1 MKKFDLFYETTGE
14 ALKGVKDMRYSEFI
28 RQNYD
33 ILQEMID
40 NMRTGIWITDGE
52 GKVLIV
58 NNESVKTGGL
68 TRSEV
73 IGRTMAELLEIGY
86 ITESATLR
94 VMSSRKEECIVE
106 ELGTGGHCMTTSIP
120 MFWQGEIDIIISVE
134 RNISEVE
141 KLKSLL
147 SEQVE
152 MKKELQKELLKF
164 QSRKD
169 ELHGEM
175 VTRNINMLHIR
186 EMAEDIGKIDA
197 AVMITGE
204 SGTGKEVIADIIHKS
219 SSRREGPFVKV
230 NCAAI
235 PETLMESEFF
245 GYEQGAFT
253 GASGNGKIGLF
264 ELADRGTLF
273 LDEVGELSV
282 QMQSKLL
289 RVLQDKE
296 VRRVGGERSIHIDI
310 RIIAATNRD
319 LEEEVEKGTFRKDLY
334 YRLFVV
340 PIALPPLRER
350 KEDIELLTKYFLD
363 IFNRQY
369 NLRKTMSSEAMEIL
383 ERYRWPGNVREL
395 RNVVERLVV
404 SGAGNEISRI
414 QVEFCLNGSS
424 AMALSWEYDAGRE
437 LYLDDMVGRYE
448 KQIIQDVMKE
458 CGTVTAAAKM
468 LHVDKST
475 ISRKMKKYGIK
486 I

>member
-1 MKKFDLFYETTGE
+1 
-14 ALKGVKDMRYSEFI
+14 MRYSAFI

-33 ILQEMID
+33 ILREIID

-68 TRSEV
+68 TRDEV
-73 IGRTMAELLEIGY
+73 IGRTMDELLKVGY
-86 ITESATLR
+86 ITESATLK
-94 VMSSRKEECIVE
+94 VMASRKEECIVE

-120 MFWQGEIDIIISVE
+120 MFCQGEIDIIVSVE

-147 SEQVE
+147 NEQVE

-169 ELHGEM
+169 ELCGRM

-219 SSRREGPFVKV
+219 SRRREAPFVKV

-253 GASGNGKIGLF
+253 GAGGNGKIGLF
-264 ELADRGTLF
+264 ELADGGTLF
-273 LDEVGELSV
+273 LDEVGELSIPI
-282 QMQSKLL
+282 QSKLL

-296 VRRVGGERSIHIDI
+296 VRRVGGEKSISVDI

-319 LEEEVEKGTFRKDLY
+319 LKAEVAKGTFRKDLY

-350 KEDIELLTKYFLD
+350 KEDIELLTKHFLD
-363 IFNRQY
+363 IFNKQY
-369 NLRKTMSSEAMEIL
+369 NMKKTIGPEAMEIM
-383 ERYRWPGNVREL
+383 ERYQWPGNVREL

-404 SGAGNEISRI
+404 SGAGNDISRI
-414 QVEFCLNGSS
+414 QVEFCLKGSMSS
-424 AMALSWEYDAGRE
+424 AFEIGGVYGGGRRA
-437 LYLDDMVGRYE
+437 V
-448 KQIIQDVMKE
+448 
-458 CGTVTAAAKM
+458 
-468 LHVDKST
+468 S
-475 ISRKMKKYGIK
+475 
-486 I
+486 

>member
-1 MKKFDLFYETTGE
+1 
-14 ALKGVKDMRYSEFI
+14 MRYSAFI

-33 ILQEMID
+33 ILQEIID

-68 TRSEV
+68 TRDEV
-73 IGRTMAELLEIGY
+73 IGRTMDELLKVGY
-86 ITESATLR
+86 ITESATLK
-94 VMSSRKEECIVE
+94 VMASRKEECIVE

-120 MFWQGEIDIIISVE
+120 MFCQGETDIIVSVE

-147 SEQVE
+147 NEQVE

-169 ELHGEM
+169 ELCGRM

-219 SSRREGPFVKV
+219 SRRREAPFVKV

-264 ELADRGTLF
+264 ELADGGTLF
-273 LDEVGELSV
+273 LDEVGELSIPI
-282 QMQSKLL
+282 QSKLL

-296 VRRVGGERSIHIDI
+296 VRRVGGEKSISVDI

-319 LEEEVEKGTFRKDLY
+319 LKAEVAKGTFRKDLY

-350 KEDIELLTKYFLD
+350 KEDIELLTKHFLD
-363 IFNRQY
+363 IFNKQY
-369 NLRKTMSSEAMEIL
+369 NMKKTIGPEAMGIM
-383 ERYRWPGNVREL
+383 ERYQWPGNVREL

-404 SGAGNEISRI
+404 SGAGNDISRI
-414 QVEFCLNGSS
+414 QVEFCLKGSMSS
-424 AMALSWEYDAGRE
+424 AFEIGGVYGGGRRA
-437 LYLDDMVGRYE
+437 V
-448 KQIIQDVMKE
+448 
-458 CGTVTAAAKM
+458 
-468 LHVDKST
+468 S
-475 ISRKMKKYGIK
+475 
-486 I
+486 

>member
-1 MKKFDLFYETTGE
+1 
-14 ALKGVKDMRYSEFI
+14 MRYSAFI

-33 ILQEMID
+33 ILQEIID

-68 TRSEV
+68 TRDEV
-73 IGRTMAELLEIGY
+73 IGRTMDELLKVGY
-86 ITESATLR
+86 ITESATLK
-94 VMSSRKEECIVE
+94 VMASRKEECIVE

-120 MFWQGEIDIIISVE
+120 MFCQGETDIIVSVE

-141 KLKSLL
+141 RLKSLL
-147 SEQVE
+147 NEQVE

-169 ELHGEM
+169 ELCGRM

-219 SSRREGPFVKV
+219 SRRREAPFVKV

-264 ELADRGTLF
+264 ELADGGTLF
-273 LDEVGELSV
+273 LDEVGELSIPI
-282 QMQSKLL
+282 QSKLL

-296 VRRVGGERSIHIDI
+296 VRRVGGEKSISVDI

-319 LEEEVEKGTFRKDLY
+319 LKAEVAKGTFRKDLY

-350 KEDIELLTKYFLD
+350 KEDIELLTKHFLD
-363 IFNRQY
+363 IFNKQY
-369 NLRKTMSSEAMEIL
+369 NMKKTIGPEAMGIM
-383 ERYRWPGNVREL
+383 ERYQWPGNVREL

-404 SGAGNEISRI
+404 SGAGNDISRI
-414 QVEFCLNGSS
+414 QVEFCLKGSMSS
-424 AMALSWEYDAGRE
+424 AFEIGGGIWR
-437 LYLDDMVGRYE
+437 R
-448 KQIIQDVMKE
+448 K
-458 CGTVTAAAKM
+458 
-468 LHVDKST
+468 KSCILT
-475 ISRKMKKYGIK
+475 TW
-486 I
+486 

>member
-1 MKKFDLFYETTGE
+1 
-14 ALKGVKDMRYSEFI
+14 MRYSAFI

-33 ILQEMID
+33 ILQEIID

-68 TRSEV
+68 TRDEV
-73 IGRTMAELLEIGY
+73 IGRTMDELLKVGY
-86 ITESATLR
+86 ITESATLK
-94 VMSSRKEECIVE
+94 VMASRKEECIVE

-120 MFWQGEIDIIISVE
+120 MFCQGEIDIIVSVE

-147 SEQVE
+147 NEQVE

-169 ELHGEM
+169 ELCGRM

-219 SSRREGPFVKV
+219 SRRREAPFVKV

-264 ELADRGTLF
+264 ELADGGTLF
-273 LDEVGELSV
+273 LDEVGELSIPI
-282 QMQSKLL
+282 QSKLL

-296 VRRVGGERSIHIDI
+296 VRRVGGEKSISVDI

-319 LEEEVEKGTFRKDLY
+319 LKAEVAKGTFRKDLY

-350 KEDIELLTKYFLD
+350 KEDIELLTKHFLD
-363 IFNRQY
+363 IFNKQY
-369 NLRKTMSSEAMEIL
+369 NMKKTIGPEAMEIM
-383 ERYRWPGNVREL
+383 ERYQWPGNVREL

-404 SGAGNEISRI
+404 SGAGNDISRI
-414 QVEFCLNGSS
+414 QVEFCLKGSMSS
-424 AMALSWEYDAGRE
+424 AFEIGGGYMAVEEE

-448 KQIIQDVMKE
+448 KQIIQDVLKE
-458 CGTVTAAAKM
+458 CGTVTAAARV

>member
-1 MKKFDLFYETTGE
+1 
-14 ALKGVKDMRYSEFI
+14 MRYSAFI

-33 ILQEMID
+33 ILQEIID

-68 TRSEV
+68 TRDEV
-73 IGRTMAELLEIGY
+73 IGRTMDELLKVGY
-86 ITESATLR
+86 ITESATLK
-94 VMSSRKEECIVE
+94 VMASRKEECIVE

-120 MFWQGEIDIIISVE
+120 MFCQGEIDIIVSVE

-147 SEQVE
+147 NEQVE

-169 ELHGEM
+169 ELCGRM

-219 SSRREGPFVKV
+219 SRRREAPFVKV

-264 ELADRGTLF
+264 ELADGGTLF
-273 LDEVGELSV
+273 LDEVGELSIPI
-282 QMQSKLL
+282 QSKLL

-296 VRRVGGERSIHIDI
+296 VRRVGGEKSISVDI

-319 LEEEVEKGTFRKDLY
+319 LKAEVAKGTFRKDLY

-350 KEDIELLTKYFLD
+350 KEDIELLTKHFLD
-363 IFNRQY
+363 IFNKQY
-369 NLRKTMSSEAMEIL
+369 NMKKTIGPEAMGIM
-383 ERYRWPGNVREL
+383 ERYQWPGNVREL

-404 SGAGNEISRI
+404 SGAGNDISRI
-414 QVEFCLNGSS
+414 QVEFCLKGSMSS
-424 AMALSWEYDAGRE
+424 AFEIGGYMAAEEE

-448 KQIIQDVMKE
+448 KQIIQDVLKE
-458 CGTVTAAAKM
+458 CGTVTAAARV

>member
-1 MKKFDLFYETTGE
+1 
-14 ALKGVKDMRYSEFI
+14 MRYSAFI

-120 MFWQGEIDIIISVE
+120 MFCQGEIDIIISVE

-369 NLRKTMSSEAMEIL
+369 NLRKTMGSEAMEIL

>member
-1 MKKFDLFYETTGE
+1 
-14 ALKGVKDMRYSEFI
+14 MRYSAFI

-33 ILQEMID
+33 ILQEIID

-68 TRSEV
+68 TRDEV
-73 IGRTMAELLEIGY
+73 IGRTMDELLKVGY
-86 ITESATLR
+86 ITESATLK
-94 VMSSRKEECIVE
+94 VMASRKEECIVE

-120 MFWQGEIDIIISVE
+120 MFCQGETDIIVSVE

-147 SEQVE
+147 NEQVE

-169 ELHGEM
+169 ELCGRM

-219 SSRREGPFVKV
+219 SRRREAPFVKV

-264 ELADRGTLF
+264 ELADGGTLF
-273 LDEVGELSV
+273 LDEVGELSIPI
-282 QMQSKLL
+282 QSKLL

-296 VRRVGGERSIHIDI
+296 VRRVGGEKSISVDI

-319 LEEEVEKGTFRKDLY
+319 LKAEVAKGTFRKDLY

-350 KEDIELLTKYFLD
+350 KEDIELLTKHFLD
-363 IFNRQY
+363 IFNKQY
-369 NLRKTMSSEAMEIL
+369 NMKKTIGPEAMGIM
-383 ERYRWPGNVREL
+383 ERYQWPGNVREL

-404 SGAGNEISRI
+404 SGAGNDISRI
-414 QVEFCLNGSS
+414 QVEFCLKGSMSS
-424 AMALSWEYDAGRE
+424 AFEIGGGYMAVEEE

-448 KQIIQDVMKE
+448 KQIIQDVLKE
-458 CGTVTAAAKM
+458 CGTVTAAARV

>member
-1 MKKFDLFYETTGE
+1 
-14 ALKGVKDMRYSEFI
+14 MRYSAFI

-33 ILQEMID
+33 ILQEIID

-68 TRSEV
+68 TRDEV
-73 IGRTMAELLEIGY
+73 IGRTMDELLKVGY
-86 ITESATLR
+86 ITESATLK
-94 VMSSRKEECIVE
+94 VMASRKEECIVE

-120 MFWQGEIDIIISVE
+120 MFCQGEIDIIVSVE

-147 SEQVE
+147 NEQVE

-169 ELHGEM
+169 ELCGRM

-219 SSRREGPFVKV
+219 SRRREAPFVKV

-264 ELADRGTLF
+264 ELADGGTLF
-273 LDEVGELSV
+273 LDEVGELSIPI
-282 QMQSKLL
+282 QSKLL

-296 VRRVGGERSIHIDI
+296 VRRVGGEKSISVDI

-319 LEEEVEKGTFRKDLY
+319 LKAEVAKGTFRKDLY

-350 KEDIELLTKYFLD
+350 KEDIELLTKHFLD
-363 IFNRQY
+363 IFNKQY
-369 NLRKTMSSEAMEIL
+369 NMKKTIGPEAMGIM
-383 ERYRWPGNVREL
+383 ERYQWPGNVREL

-404 SGAGNEISRI
+404 SGAGNDISRI
-414 QVEFCLNGSS
+414 QVEFCLKGSMSS
-424 AMALSWEYDAGRE
+424 AFEIGGGYMAVEEE

-448 KQIIQDVMKE
+448 KQIIQDVLKE
-458 CGTVTAAAKM
+458 CGTVTAAARV

>member
-1 MKKFDLFYETTGE
+1 MRETG
-14 ALKGVKDMRYSEFI
+14 
-28 RQNYD
+28 
-33 ILQEMID
+33 
-40 NMRTGIWITDGE
+40 
-52 GKVLIV
+52 LIV

-68 TRSEV
+68 TRDEV
-73 IGRTMAELLEIGY
+73 IGRTMDELLKVGY
-86 ITESATLR
+86 ITESATLK
-94 VMSSRKEECIVE
+94 VMASRKEECIVE

-120 MFWQGEIDIIISVE
+120 MFCQGETDIIVSVE

-147 SEQVE
+147 NEQVE

-169 ELHGEM
+169 ELCGRM

-219 SSRREGPFVKV
+219 SRRREAPFVKV

-264 ELADRGTLF
+264 ELADGGTLF
-273 LDEVGELSV
+273 LDEVGELSIPI
-282 QMQSKLL
+282 QSKLL

-296 VRRVGGERSIHIDI
+296 VRRVGGEKSISVDI

-319 LEEEVEKGTFRKDLY
+319 LKAEVAKGTFRKDLY

-350 KEDIELLTKYFLD
+350 KEDIELLTKHFLD
-363 IFNRQY
+363 IFNKQY
-369 NLRKTMSSEAMEIL
+369 NMKKTIGPEAMGIM
-383 ERYRWPGNVREL
+383 ERYQWPGNVREL

-404 SGAGNEISRI
+404 SGAGNDISRI
-414 QVEFCLNGSS
+414 QVEFCLKGSMSS
-424 AMALSWEYDAGRE
+424 AFEIGGGYMAVEEE

-448 KQIIQDVMKE
+448 KQIIQDVLKE
-458 CGTVTAAAKM
+458 CGTVTAAARV

>member
-1 MKKFDLFYETTGE
+1 
-14 ALKGVKDMRYSEFI
+14 MRYSAFI

-33 ILQEMID
+33 ILQEIID

-68 TRSEV
+68 TRDEV
-73 IGRTMAELLEIGY
+73 IGRTMDELLKVGY
-86 ITESATLR
+86 ITESATLK
-94 VMSSRKEECIVE
+94 VMASRKEECIVE

-120 MFWQGEIDIIISVE
+120 MFCQGEIDIIVSVE

-147 SEQVE
+147 NEQVE

-169 ELHGEM
+169 ELCGRM

-219 SSRREGPFVKV
+219 SRRREAPFVKV

-264 ELADRGTLF
+264 ELADGGTLF
-273 LDEVGELSV
+273 LDEVGELSIPI
-282 QMQSKLL
+282 QSKLL

-296 VRRVGGERSIHIDI
+296 VRRVGGEKSISVDI

-319 LEEEVEKGTFRKDLY
+319 LKAEVAKGTFRKDLY

-350 KEDIELLTKYFLD
+350 KEDIELLTKHFLD
-363 IFNRQY
+363 IFNKQY
-369 NLRKTMSSEAMEIL
+369 NMKKTIGPEAMEIM
-383 ERYRWPGNVREL
+383 ERYQWPGNVREL

-404 SGAGNEISRI
+404 SGAGNDISRI
-414 QVEFCLNGSS
+414 QVEFCLKGSMSS
-424 AMALSWEYDAGRE
+424 AFEIGGYMAAEEE

-448 KQIIQDVMKE
+448 KQIIQDVLKE
-458 CGTVTAAAKM
+458 CGTVTAAARV

>member
-1 MKKFDLFYETTGE
+1 
-14 ALKGVKDMRYSEFI
+14 MRYSAFI

-33 ILQEMID
+33 ILQEIID

-68 TRSEV
+68 TRDEV
-73 IGRTMAELLEIGY
+73 IGRTMDELLKVGY
-86 ITESATLR
+86 ITESATLK
-94 VMSSRKEECIVE
+94 VMASRKEECIVE

-120 MFWQGEIDIIISVE
+120 MFCQGETDIIVSVE

-147 SEQVE
+147 NEQVE

-169 ELHGEM
+169 ELCGRM

-219 SSRREGPFVKV
+219 SRRREAPFVKV

-264 ELADRGTLF
+264 ELADGGTLF
-273 LDEVGELSV
+273 LDEVGELSIPI
-282 QMQSKLL
+282 QSKLL

-296 VRRVGGERSIHIDI
+296 VRRVGGEKSISVDI

-319 LEEEVEKGTFRKDLY
+319 LKAEVAKGTFRKDLY

-350 KEDIELLTKYFLD
+350 KEDIELLTKHFLD
-363 IFNRQY
+363 IFNKQY
-369 NLRKTMSSEAMEIL
+369 NMKKTIGPEAMGIM
-383 ERYRWPGNVREL
+383 ERYQWPGNVREL

-404 SGAGNEISRI
+404 SGAGNDISRI
-414 QVEFCLNGSS
+414 QVEFCLKGSMSS
-424 AMALSWEYDAGRE
+424 AFEIGGGVYGGGRRA
-437 LYLDDMVGRYE
+437 V
-448 KQIIQDVMKE
+448 
-458 CGTVTAAAKM
+458 
-468 LHVDKST
+468 S
-475 ISRKMKKYGIK
+475 
-486 I
+486 

>member
-1 MKKFDLFYETTGE
+1 
-14 ALKGVKDMRYSEFI
+14 MRYSAFI

-33 ILQEMID
+33 ILQEIID

-68 TRSEV
+68 TRDEV
-73 IGRTMAELLEIGY
+73 IGRTMDELLKVGY
-86 ITESATLR
+86 ITESATLK
-94 VMSSRKEECIVE
+94 VMASRKEECIVE

-120 MFWQGEIDIIISVE
+120 MFCQGEIDIIVSVE

-147 SEQVE
+147 NEQVE

-169 ELHGEM
+169 ELCGRM

-219 SSRREGPFVKV
+219 SRRREAPFVKV

-253 GASGNGKIGLF
+253 GAGGNGKIGLF
-264 ELADRGTLF
+264 ELADGGTLF
-273 LDEVGELSV
+273 LDEVGELSIPI
-282 QMQSKLL
+282 QSKLL

-296 VRRVGGERSIHIDI
+296 VRRVGGEKSISVDI

-319 LEEEVEKGTFRKDLY
+319 LKAEVAKGTFRKDLY

-350 KEDIELLTKYFLD
+350 KEDIELLTKHFLD
-363 IFNRQY
+363 IFNKQY
-369 NLRKTMSSEAMEIL
+369 NMKKTIGPEAMEIM
-383 ERYRWPGNVREL
+383 ERYQWPGNVREL

-404 SGAGNEISRI
+404 SGAGNDISRI
-414 QVEFCLNGSS
+414 QVEFCLKGSMSS
-424 AMALSWEYDAGRE
+424 AFEIGGGIWR
-437 LYLDDMVGRYE
+437 R
-448 KQIIQDVMKE
+448 K
-458 CGTVTAAAKM
+458 
-468 LHVDKST
+468 KSCILT
-475 ISRKMKKYGIK
+475 TW
-486 I
+486 

>member
-1 MKKFDLFYETTGE
+1 
-14 ALKGVKDMRYSEFI
+14 MRYSAFI

-33 ILQEMID
+33 ILQEIID

-68 TRSEV
+68 TRDEV
-73 IGRTMAELLEIGY
+73 IGRTMDELLKVGY
-86 ITESATLR
+86 ITESATLK
-94 VMSSRKEECIVE
+94 VMASRKEECIVE

-120 MFWQGEIDIIISVE
+120 MFCQGETDIIVSVE

-147 SEQVE
+147 NEQVE

-169 ELHGEM
+169 ELCGRM

-219 SSRREGPFVKV
+219 SRRREAPFVKV

-264 ELADRGTLF
+264 ELADGGTLF
-273 LDEVGELSV
+273 LDEVGELSIPI
-282 QMQSKLL
+282 QSKLL

-296 VRRVGGERSIHIDI
+296 VRRVGGEKSISVDI

-319 LEEEVEKGTFRKDLY
+319 LKAEVAKGTFRKDLY

-350 KEDIELLTKYFLD
+350 KEDIELLTKHFLD
-363 IFNRQY
+363 IFNKQY
-369 NLRKTMSSEAMEIL
+369 NMKKTIGPEAMGIM
-383 ERYRWPGNVREL
+383 ERYQWPGNVREL

-404 SGAGNEISRI
+404 SGAGNDISRI
-414 QVEFCLNGSS
+414 QVEFCLKGSMSS
-424 AMALSWEYDAGRE
+424 AFEIGGGYMAAEEE

-448 KQIIQDVMKE
+448 KQIIQDVLKE
-458 CGTVTAAAKM
+458 CGTVTAAARV

>member
-1 MKKFDLFYETTGE
+1 
-14 ALKGVKDMRYSEFI
+14 MRYSAFI

-33 ILQEMID
+33 ILQEIID

-68 TRSEV
+68 TRDEV
-73 IGRTMAELLEIGY
+73 IGRTMDELLKVGY
-86 ITESATLR
+86 ITESATLK
-94 VMSSRKEECIVE
+94 VMASRKEECIVE

-120 MFWQGEIDIIISVE
+120 MFCQGEIDIIVSVE

-147 SEQVE
+147 NEQME

-169 ELHGEM
+169 ELCGGM

-219 SSRREGPFVKV
+219 SRRREAPFVKV

-264 ELADRGTLF
+264 ELADGGTLF
-273 LDEVGELSV
+273 LDEVGELSIPI
-282 QMQSKLL
+282 QSKLL

-296 VRRVGGERSIHIDI
+296 VRRVGGEKSISVDI

-319 LEEEVEKGTFRKDLY
+319 LKAEVAKGTFRKDLY

-350 KEDIELLTKYFLD
+350 KEDIELLTKHFLD
-363 IFNRQY
+363 IFNKQY
-369 NLRKTMSSEAMEIL
+369 NMKKTIGPEAMGIM
-383 ERYRWPGNVREL
+383 ERYQWPGNVREL

-404 SGAGNEISRI
+404 SGAGNDISRI
-414 QVEFCLNGSS
+414 QVEFCLKGSMSS
-424 AMALSWEYDAGRE
+424 AFEIGGGYMAAEEE

-448 KQIIQDVMKE
+448 KQIIQDVLKE
-458 CGTVTAAAKM
+458 CGTVTAAARV

>member
-1 MKKFDLFYETTGE
+1 
-14 ALKGVKDMRYSEFI
+14 MRYSAFI

-33 ILQEMID
+33 ILQEIID

-68 TRSEV
+68 TRDEV
-73 IGRTMAELLEIGY
+73 IGRTMDELLKVGY
-86 ITESATLR
+86 ITESATLK
-94 VMSSRKEECIVE
+94 VMASRKEECIVE

-120 MFWQGEIDIIISVE
+120 MFCQGEIDIIVSVE

-147 SEQVE
+147 NEQVE

-169 ELHGEM
+169 ELCGRM

-219 SSRREGPFVKV
+219 SRRREAPFVKV

-253 GASGNGKIGLF
+253 GAGGNGKIGLF
-264 ELADRGTLF
+264 ELADGGTLF
-273 LDEVGELSV
+273 LDEVGELSIPI
-282 QMQSKLL
+282 QSKLL

-296 VRRVGGERSIHIDI
+296 VRRVGGEKSISVDI

-319 LEEEVEKGTFRKDLY
+319 LKAEVAKGTFRKDLY

-350 KEDIELLTKYFLD
+350 KEDIELLTKHFLD
-363 IFNRQY
+363 IFNKQY
-369 NLRKTMSSEAMEIL
+369 NMKKTIGPEAMEIM
-383 ERYRWPGNVREL
+383 ERYQWPGNVREL

-404 SGAGNEISRI
+404 SGAGNDISRI
-414 QVEFCLNGSS
+414 QVEFCLKGSMSS
-424 AMALSWEYDAGRE
+424 AFEIGGGVYGGGRRA
-437 LYLDDMVGRYE
+437 V
-448 KQIIQDVMKE
+448 
-458 CGTVTAAAKM
+458 
-468 LHVDKST
+468 S
-475 ISRKMKKYGIK
+475 
-486 I
+486 

>member
-1 MKKFDLFYETTGE
+1 
-14 ALKGVKDMRYSEFI
+14 MRYSAFI

-33 ILQEMID
+33 ILQEIID

-68 TRSEV
+68 TRDEV
-73 IGRTMAELLEIGY
+73 IGRTMDELLKVGY
-86 ITESATLR
+86 ITESATLK
-94 VMSSRKEECIVE
+94 VMASRKEECIVE

-120 MFWQGEIDIIISVE
+120 MFCQGEIDIIVSVE

-147 SEQVE
+147 NEQVE

-169 ELHGEM
+169 ELCGRM

-219 SSRREGPFVKV
+219 SRRREAPFVKV

-253 GASGNGKIGLF
+253 GAGGNGKIGLF
-264 ELADRGTLF
+264 ELADGGTLF
-273 LDEVGELSV
+273 LDEVGELSIPI
-282 QMQSKLL
+282 QSKLL

-296 VRRVGGERSIHIDI
+296 VRRVGGEKSISVDI

-319 LEEEVEKGTFRKDLY
+319 LKAEVAKGTFRKDLY

-350 KEDIELLTKYFLD
+350 KEDIELLTKHFLD
-363 IFNRQY
+363 IFNKQY
-369 NLRKTMSSEAMEIL
+369 NMKKTIGPEAMEIM
-383 ERYRWPGNVREL
+383 ERYQWPGNVREL

-404 SGAGNEISRI
+404 SGAGNDISRI
-414 QVEFCLNGSS
+414 QVEFCLKGSMSS
-424 AMALSWEYDAGRE
+424 AFEIGGVYGGGRRA
-437 LYLDDMVGRYE
+437 V
-448 KQIIQDVMKE
+448 
-458 CGTVTAAAKM
+458 
-468 LHVDKST
+468 S
-475 ISRKMKKYGIK
+475 
-486 I
+486 

>member
-1 MKKFDLFYETTGE
+1 
-14 ALKGVKDMRYSEFI
+14 MRYSAFI

-33 ILQEMID
+33 ILQEIID

-68 TRSEV
+68 TRDEV
-73 IGRTMAELLEIGY
+73 IGRTMDELLKVGY
-86 ITESATLR
+86 ITESATLK
-94 VMSSRKEECIVE
+94 VMASRKEECIVE

-120 MFWQGEIDIIISVE
+120 MFCQGEIDIIVSVE

-147 SEQVE
+147 NEQVE

-169 ELHGEM
+169 ELCGRM

-219 SSRREGPFVKV
+219 SRRREAPFVKV

-253 GASGNGKIGLF
+253 GAGGNGKIGLF
-264 ELADRGTLF
+264 ELADGGTLF
-273 LDEVGELSV
+273 LDEVGELSIPI
-282 QMQSKLL
+282 QSKLL

-296 VRRVGGERSIHIDI
+296 VRRVGGEKSISVDI

-319 LEEEVEKGTFRKDLY
+319 LKAEVAKGTFRKDLY

-350 KEDIELLTKYFLD
+350 KEDIELLTKHFLD
-363 IFNRQY
+363 IFNKQY
-369 NLRKTMSSEAMEIL
+369 NMKKTIGPEAMEIM
-383 ERYRWPGNVREL
+383 ERYQWPGNVREL

-404 SGAGNEISRI
+404 SGAGNDISRI
-414 QVEFCLNGSS
+414 QVEFCLKGSMSS
-424 AMALSWEYDAGRE
+424 AFEIGGYMAAEEE

-448 KQIIQDVMKE
+448 KQIIQDVLKE
-458 CGTVTAAAKM
+458 CGTVTAAARV

>member
-1 MKKFDLFYETTGE
+1 
-14 ALKGVKDMRYSEFI
+14 MRYSAFI

-33 ILQEMID
+33 ILQEIID

-68 TRSEV
+68 TRDEV
-73 IGRTMAELLEIGY
+73 IGRTMDELLKVGY
-86 ITESATLR
+86 ITESATLK
-94 VMSSRKEECIVE
+94 VMASRKEECIVE

-120 MFWQGEIDIIISVE
+120 MFCQGEIDIIVSVE

-147 SEQVE
+147 NEQVE

-169 ELHGEM
+169 ELCGRM

-219 SSRREGPFVKV
+219 SRRREAPFVKV

-253 GASGNGKIGLF
+253 GAGGNGKIGLF
-264 ELADRGTLF
+264 ELADGGTLF
-273 LDEVGELSV
+273 LDEVGELSIPI
-282 QMQSKLL
+282 QSKLL

-296 VRRVGGERSIHIDI
+296 VRRVGGEKSISVDI

-319 LEEEVEKGTFRKDLY
+319 LKAEVAKGTFRKDLY

-350 KEDIELLTKYFLD
+350 KEDIELLTKHFLD
-363 IFNRQY
+363 IFNKQY
-369 NLRKTMSSEAMEIL
+369 NMKKNIGPEAMGIM
-383 ERYRWPGNVREL
+383 ERYQWPGNVREL

-404 SGAGNEISRI
+404 SGAGNDISRI
-414 QVEFCLNGSS
+414 QVEFCLKGSMSS
-424 AMALSWEYDAGRE
+424 AFEIGGYMAAEEE

-448 KQIIQDVMKE
+448 KQIIQDVLKE
-458 CGTVTAAAKM
+458 CGTVTAAARV

>member
-1 MKKFDLFYETTGE
+1 
-14 ALKGVKDMRYSEFI
+14 MRYSAFI

-33 ILQEMID
+33 ILQEIID

-68 TRSEV
+68 TRDEV
-73 IGRTMAELLEIGY
+73 IGRTMDELLKVGY
-86 ITESATLR
+86 ITESATLK
-94 VMSSRKEECIVE
+94 VMASRKEECIVE

-120 MFWQGEIDIIISVE
+120 MFCQGEIDIIVSVE

-147 SEQVE
+147 NEQVE

-169 ELHGEM
+169 ELCGRM

-219 SSRREGPFVKV
+219 SRRREAPFVKV

-253 GASGNGKIGLF
+253 GAGGNGKIGLF
-264 ELADRGTLF
+264 ELADGGTLF
-273 LDEVGELSV
+273 RDEVGELSIPI
-282 QMQSKLL
+282 QSKLL

-296 VRRVGGERSIHIDI
+296 VRRVGGEKSISVDI

-319 LEEEVEKGTFRKDLY
+319 LKAEVAKGTFRKDLY

-350 KEDIELLTKYFLD
+350 KEDIELLTKHFLD
-363 IFNRQY
+363 IFNKQY
-369 NLRKTMSSEAMEIL
+369 NMKKTIGPEAMEIM
-383 ERYRWPGNVREL
+383 ERYQWPGNVREL

-404 SGAGNEISRI
+404 SGAGNDISRI
-414 QVEFCLNGSS
+414 QVEFCLKGSMSS
-424 AMALSWEYDAGRE
+424 AFEIGGGYMAAEEE

-448 KQIIQDVMKE
+448 KQIIQDVLKE
-458 CGTVTAAAKM
+458 CGTVTAAARV

>member
-1 MKKFDLFYETTGE
+1 
-14 ALKGVKDMRYSEFI
+14 MRYSAFI

-33 ILQEMID
+33 ILQEIID

-68 TRSEV
+68 TRDEV
-73 IGRTMAELLEIGY
+73 IGRTMDELLKVGY
-86 ITESATLR
+86 ITESATLK
-94 VMSSRKEECIVE
+94 VMASRKEECIVE

-120 MFWQGEIDIIISVE
+120 MFCQGEIDIIVSVE

-147 SEQVE
+147 NEQVE

-169 ELHGEM
+169 ELCGRM

-219 SSRREGPFVKV
+219 SRRREAPFVKV

-264 ELADRGTLF
+264 ELADGGTLF
-273 LDEVGELSV
+273 LDEVGELSIPI
-282 QMQSKLL
+282 QSKLL

-296 VRRVGGERSIHIDI
+296 VRRVGGEKSISVDI

-319 LEEEVEKGTFRKDLY
+319 LKAEVAKGTFRKDLY

-350 KEDIELLTKYFLD
+350 KEDIELLTKHFLD
-363 IFNRQY
+363 IFNKQY
-369 NLRKTMSSEAMEIL
+369 NMKKTIGPEAMGIM
-383 ERYRWPGNVREL
+383 ERYQWPGNVREL

-404 SGAGNEISRI
+404 SGAG
-414 QVEFCLNGSS
+414 
-424 AMALSWEYDAGRE
+424 
-437 LYLDDMVGRYE
+437 
-448 KQIIQDVMKE
+448 
-458 CGTVTAAAKM
+458 
-468 LHVDKST
+468 
-475 ISRKMKKYGIK
+475 
-486 I
+486 

>member
-1 MKKFDLFYETTGE
+1 
-14 ALKGVKDMRYSEFI
+14 
-28 RQNYD
+28 
-33 ILQEMID
+33 
-40 NMRTGIWITDGE
+40 
-52 GKVLIV
+52 
-58 NNESVKTGGL
+58 
-68 TRSEV
+68 
-73 IGRTMAELLEIGY
+73 
-86 ITESATLR
+86 
-94 VMSSRKEECIVE
+94 
-106 ELGTGGHCMTTSIP
+106 MTTSIP
-120 MFWQGEIDIIISVE
+120 MFCQGEIDIIVSVE

-147 SEQVE
+147 NEQVE

-169 ELHGEM
+169 ELCGRM

-219 SSRREGPFVKV
+219 SRRREAPFVKV

-253 GASGNGKIGLF
+253 GAGGNGKIGLF
-264 ELADRGTLF
+264 ELADGGTLF
-273 LDEVGELSV
+273 LDEVGELSIPI
-282 QMQSKLL
+282 QSKLL

-296 VRRVGGERSIHIDI
+296 VRRVGGEKSISVDI

-319 LEEEVEKGTFRKDLY
+319 LKAEVAKGTFRKDLY

-350 KEDIELLTKYFLD
+350 KEDIELLTKHFLD
-363 IFNRQY
+363 IFNKQY
-369 NLRKTMSSEAMEIL
+369 NMKKTIGPEAMEIM
-383 ERYRWPGNVREL
+383 ERYQWPGNVREL

-404 SGAGNEISRI
+404 SGAGNDISRI
-414 QVEFCLNGSS
+414 QVEFCLKGSMSS
-424 AMALSWEYDAGRE
+424 AFEIGGGYMAAEEE

-448 KQIIQDVMKE
+448 KQIIQDVLKE
-458 CGTVTAAAKM
+458 CGTVTAAARV

>member
-1 MKKFDLFYETTGE
+1 
-14 ALKGVKDMRYSEFI
+14 MRYSAFI

-33 ILQEMID
+33 ILQEIID

-68 TRSEV
+68 TRDEV
-73 IGRTMAELLEIGY
+73 IGRTMDELLKVGY
-86 ITESATLR
+86 ITESATLK
-94 VMSSRKEECIVE
+94 VMASRKEECIVE

-120 MFWQGEIDIIISVE
+120 MFCQGETDIIVSVE

-147 SEQVE
+147 NEQVE

-169 ELHGEM
+169 ELCGRM

-219 SSRREGPFVKV
+219 SRRREAPFVKV

-264 ELADRGTLF
+264 ELADGGTLF
-273 LDEVGELSV
+273 LDEVGELSIPI
-282 QMQSKLL
+282 QSKLL

-296 VRRVGGERSIHIDI
+296 VRRVGGEKSISVDI

-319 LEEEVEKGTFRKDLY
+319 LKAEVAKGTFRKDLY

-350 KEDIELLTKYFLD
+350 KEDIELLTKHFLD
-363 IFNRQY
+363 IFNKQY
-369 NLRKTMSSEAMEIL
+369 NMKKTIGPEAMGIM
-383 ERYRWPGNVREL
+383 ERYQWPGNVREL

-404 SGAGNEISRI
+404 SGAGNDISRI
-414 QVEFCLNGSS
+414 QVEFCLKGSMSS
-424 AMALSWEYDAGRE
+424 AFEIGGGIWR
-437 LYLDDMVGRYE
+437 R
-448 KQIIQDVMKE
+448 K
-458 CGTVTAAAKM
+458 
-468 LHVDKST
+468 KSCILT
-475 ISRKMKKYGIK
+475 TW
-486 I
+486 

>member
-1 MKKFDLFYETTGE
+1 
-14 ALKGVKDMRYSEFI
+14 MRYSAFI

-33 ILQEMID
+33 ILQEIID

-68 TRSEV
+68 TRDEV
-73 IGRTMAELLEIGY
+73 IGRTMDELLKVGY
-86 ITESATLR
+86 ITESATLK
-94 VMSSRKEECIVE
+94 VMASRKEECIVE

-120 MFWQGEIDIIISVE
+120 MFCQGEIDIIVSVE

-147 SEQVE
+147 NEQVE

-169 ELHGEM
+169 ELCGRM

-219 SSRREGPFVKV
+219 SRRREAPFVKV

-264 ELADRGTLF
+264 ELADGGTLF
-273 LDEVGELSV
+273 LDEVGELSIPI
-282 QMQSKLL
+282 QSKLL

-296 VRRVGGERSIHIDI
+296 VRRVGGEKSISVDI

-319 LEEEVEKGTFRKDLY
+319 LKAEVAKGTFRKDLY

-350 KEDIELLTKYFLD
+350 KEDIELLTKHFLD
-363 IFNRQY
+363 IFNKQY
-369 NLRKTMSSEAMEIL
+369 NMKKTIGPEAMEIM
-383 ERYRWPGNVREL
+383 ERYQWPGNVREL

-404 SGAGNEISRI
+404 SGAGNDISRI
-414 QVEFCLNGSS
+414 QVEFCLKGSMSS
-424 AMALSWEYDAGRE
+424 AFEIGGGYMAAEEE

-448 KQIIQDVMKE
+448 KQIIQDVLKE
-458 CGTVTAAAKM
+458 CGTVTAAARV

>member
-1 MKKFDLFYETTGE
+1 
-14 ALKGVKDMRYSEFI
+14 MRYSAFI

-33 ILQEMID
+33 ILQEIID

-58 NNESVKTGGL
+58 NTESVKTGGL
-68 TRSEV
+68 TRDEV
-73 IGRTMAELLEIGY
+73 IGRTMDELLKVGY
-86 ITESATLR
+86 ITESATLK
-94 VMSSRKEECIVE
+94 VMASRKEECIVE

-120 MFWQGEIDIIISVE
+120 MFCQGEIDIIVSVE

-147 SEQVE
+147 NEQVE

-169 ELHGEM
+169 ELCGRM

-219 SSRREGPFVKV
+219 SRRREAPFVKV

-253 GASGNGKIGLF
+253 GAGGNGKIGLF
-264 ELADRGTLF
+264 ELADGGTLF
-273 LDEVGELSV
+273 LDEVGELSIPI
-282 QMQSKLL
+282 QSKLL

-296 VRRVGGERSIHIDI
+296 VRRVGGEKSISVDI

-319 LEEEVEKGTFRKDLY
+319 LKAEVAKGTFRKDLY

-350 KEDIELLTKYFLD
+350 KEDIELLTKHFLD
-363 IFNRQY
+363 IFNKQY
-369 NLRKTMSSEAMEIL
+369 NMKKTIGPEAMEIM
-383 ERYRWPGNVREL
+383 ERYQWPGNVREL

-404 SGAGNEISRI
+404 SGAGNDISRI
-414 QVEFCLNGSS
+414 QVEFCLKGSMSS
-424 AMALSWEYDAGRE
+424 AFEIGGGYMAAEEE

-448 KQIIQDVMKE
+448 KQIIQDVLKE
-458 CGTVTAAAKM
+458 CGTVTAAARV

>member
-1 MKKFDLFYETTGE
+1 MKYN
-14 ALKGVKDMRYSEFI
+14 AFI

-33 ILQEMID
+33 ILQEIID

-68 TRSEV
+68 TRDEV
-73 IGRTMAELLEIGY
+73 IGRTMDELLKVGY
-86 ITESATLR
+86 ITESATLK
-94 VMSSRKEECIVE
+94 VMASRKEECIVE

-120 MFWQGEIDIIISVE
+120 MFCQGEIDIIVSVE

-147 SEQVE
+147 NEQVE

-169 ELHGEM
+169 ELCSRM

-219 SSRREGPFVKV
+219 SRRREAPFVKV

-253 GASGNGKIGLF
+253 GAGGNGKIGLF
-264 ELADRGTLF
+264 ELADGGTLF
-273 LDEVGELSV
+273 LDEVGELSIPI
-282 QMQSKLL
+282 QSKLL

-296 VRRVGGERSIHIDI
+296 VRRVGGEKSISVDI

-319 LEEEVEKGTFRKDLY
+319 LKAEVAKGTFRKDLY

-350 KEDIELLTKYFLD
+350 KEDIELLTKHFLD
-363 IFNRQY
+363 IFNKQY
-369 NLRKTMSSEAMEIL
+369 NMKKTIGPEAMEIM
-383 ERYRWPGNVREL
+383 ERYQWPGNVREL

-404 SGAGNEISRI
+404 SGAGNDISRI
-414 QVEFCLNGSS
+414 QVEFCLKGSMSS
-424 AMALSWEYDAGRE
+424 AFEIGGGYMAAEEE

-448 KQIIQDVMKE
+448 KQIIQDVLKE
-458 CGTVTAAAKM
+458 CGTVTAAARV

>member
-1 MKKFDLFYETTGE
+1 
-14 ALKGVKDMRYSEFI
+14 MRYSAFI

-33 ILQEMID
+33 ILQEIID

-68 TRSEV
+68 TRDEV
-73 IGRTMAELLEIGY
+73 IGRTMDELLKVGY
-86 ITESATLR
+86 ITESATLK
-94 VMSSRKEECIVE
+94 VMASRKEECIVE

-120 MFWQGEIDIIISVE
+120 MFCQGEIDIIVSVE

-147 SEQVE
+147 NEQVE

-169 ELHGEM
+169 ELCGRM

-219 SSRREGPFVKV
+219 SRRREAPFVKV

-253 GASGNGKIGLF
+253 GAGGNGKIGLF
-264 ELADRGTLF
+264 ELADGGTLF
-273 LDEVGELSV
+273 LDEVGELSIPI
-282 QMQSKLL
+282 QSKLL

-296 VRRVGGERSIHIDI
+296 VRRVGGEKSISVDI

-319 LEEEVEKGTFRKDLY
+319 LKAEVAKGTFRKDLY

-350 KEDIELLTKYFLD
+350 KEDIELLTKHFFD
-363 IFNRQY
+363 IFNKQY
-369 NLRKTMSSEAMEIL
+369 NMKKTIGPEAMEIM
-383 ERYRWPGNVREL
+383 ERYQWPGNVREL

-404 SGAGNEISRI
+404 SGAGNDISRI
-414 QVEFCLNGSS
+414 QVEFCLKGSMSS
-424 AMALSWEYDAGRE
+424 AFEIGGGYMAAEEE

-448 KQIIQDVMKE
+448 KQIIQDVLKE
-458 CGTVTAAAKM
+458 CGTVTAAARV

>member
-1 MKKFDLFYETTGE
+1 M
-14 ALKGVKDMRYSEFI
+14 
-28 RQNYD
+28 
-33 ILQEMID
+33 
-40 NMRTGIWITDGE
+40 
-52 GKVLIV
+52 
-58 NNESVKTGGL
+58 
-68 TRSEV
+68 
-73 IGRTMAELLEIGY
+73 
-86 ITESATLR
+86 
-94 VMSSRKEECIVE
+94 
-106 ELGTGGHCMTTSIP
+106 
-120 MFWQGEIDIIISVE
+120 
-134 RNISEVE
+134 
-141 KLKSLL
+141 
-147 SEQVE
+147 
-152 MKKELQKELLKF
+152 
-164 QSRKD
+164 
-169 ELHGEM
+169 
-175 VTRNINMLHIR
+175 
-186 EMAEDIGKIDA
+186 
-197 AVMITGE
+197 
-204 SGTGKEVIADIIHKS
+204 
-219 SSRREGPFVKV
+219 
-230 NCAAI
+230 
-235 PETLMESEFF
+235 
-245 GYEQGAFT
+245 
-253 GASGNGKIGLF
+253 
-264 ELADRGTLF
+264 
-273 LDEVGELSV
+273 

-369 NLRKTMSSEAMEIL
+369 NLRKTMGSEAMEIL

>member
-1 MKKFDLFYETTGE
+1 
-14 ALKGVKDMRYSEFI
+14 MRYSAFI

-33 ILQEMID
+33 ILQEIID

-68 TRSEV
+68 TRDEV
-73 IGRTMAELLEIGY
+73 IGRTMDELLKVGY
-86 ITESATLR
+86 ITESATLK
-94 VMSSRKEECIVE
+94 VMASRKEECIVE

-120 MFWQGEIDIIISVE
+120 MFCQGEIDIIVSVE

-147 SEQVE
+147 NEQVE

-169 ELHGEM
+169 ELCGRM

-219 SSRREGPFVKV
+219 SRRREAPFVKV

-253 GASGNGKIGLF
+253 GAGGNGKIGLF
-264 ELADRGTLF
+264 ELADGGTLF
-273 LDEVGELSV
+273 LDEVGELSIPI
-282 QMQSKLL
+282 QSKLL

-296 VRRVGGERSIHIDI
+296 VRRVGGEKSISVDI

-319 LEEEVEKGTFRKDLY
+319 LKAEVAKGTFRKDLY

-350 KEDIELLTKYFLD
+350 KEDIELLTKHFLD
-363 IFNRQY
+363 IFNKQY
-369 NLRKTMSSEAMEIL
+369 NMKKTIGPEAMEIM
-383 ERYRWPGNVREL
+383 ERYQWPGNVREL

-404 SGAGNEISRI
+404 SGAGNDISRI
-414 QVEFCLNGSS
+414 QVEFCLKGSMSS
-424 AMALSWEYDAGRE
+424 AFEIGGGYMAAEEE

-448 KQIIQDVMKE
+448 KQIIQDVLKE
-458 CGTVTAAAKM
+458 CGTVTAAARV

>member
-1 MKKFDLFYETTGE
+1 
-14 ALKGVKDMRYSEFI
+14 MRYSAFI

-33 ILQEMID
+33 ILQEIID

-68 TRSEV
+68 TRDEV
-73 IGRTMAELLEIGY
+73 IGRTMDELLKVGY
-86 ITESATLR
+86 ITESATLK
-94 VMSSRKEECIVE
+94 VMASRKEECIVE

-120 MFWQGEIDIIISVE
+120 MFCQGEIDIIVSVE

-147 SEQVE
+147 NEQVE

-169 ELHGEM
+169 ELCGRM

-219 SSRREGPFVKV
+219 SRRREASFVKV

-264 ELADRGTLF
+264 ELADGGTLF
-273 LDEVGELSV
+273 LDEVGELSIPI
-282 QMQSKLL
+282 QSKLL

-296 VRRVGGERSIHIDI
+296 VRRVGGEKSISVDI

-319 LEEEVEKGTFRKDLY
+319 LKAEVAKGTFRKDLY

-350 KEDIELLTKYFLD
+350 KEDIELLTKHFLD
-363 IFNRQY
+363 IFNKQY
-369 NLRKTMSSEAMEIL
+369 NMKKNIGPEAMGIM
-383 ERYRWPGNVREL
+383 ERYQWPGNVREL

-404 SGAGNEISRI
+404 SGAGNDISRI
-414 QVEFCLNGSS
+414 QVEFCLKGSMSS
-424 AMALSWEYDAGRE
+424 AFEIGGYMAAEEE

-448 KQIIQDVMKE
+448 KQIIQDVLKE
-458 CGTVTAAAKM
+458 CGTVTAAARV

>member
-1 MKKFDLFYETTGE
+1 
-14 ALKGVKDMRYSEFI
+14 MRYSAFI

-33 ILQEMID
+33 ILQEIID

-68 TRSEV
+68 TRDEV
-73 IGRTMAELLEIGY
+73 IGRTMDELLKVGY
-86 ITESATLR
+86 ITESATLK
-94 VMSSRKEECIVE
+94 VMASRKEECIVE

-120 MFWQGEIDIIISVE
+120 MFCQGEIDIIVSVE

-147 SEQVE
+147 NEQVE

-169 ELHGEM
+169 ELCGRM

-219 SSRREGPFVKV
+219 SRRREAPFVKV

-264 ELADRGTLF
+264 ELADGGTLF
-273 LDEVGELSV
+273 LDEVGELSIPI
-282 QMQSKLL
+282 QSKLL

-296 VRRVGGERSIHIDI
+296 VRRVGGEKSISVDI

-319 LEEEVEKGTFRKDLY
+319 LKAEVAKGTFRKDLY

-350 KEDIELLTKYFLD
+350 KEDIELLTKHFLD
-363 IFNRQY
+363 IFNKQY
-369 NLRKTMSSEAMEIL
+369 NMKKTIGPEAMGIM
-383 ERYRWPGNVREL
+383 ERYQWPGNVREL

-404 SGAGNEISRI
+404 SGAGNDISRI
-414 QVEFCLNGSS
+414 QVEFCLKGSMSS
-424 AMALSWEYDAGRE
+424 AFEIGGVYGSGRRA
-437 LYLDDMVGRYE
+437 V
-448 KQIIQDVMKE
+448 
-458 CGTVTAAAKM
+458 
-468 LHVDKST
+468 S
-475 ISRKMKKYGIK
+475 
-486 I
+486 

>member
-1 MKKFDLFYETTGE
+1 
-14 ALKGVKDMRYSEFI
+14 MRYSAFI

-33 ILQEMID
+33 ILQEIID

-68 TRSEV
+68 TRDEV
-73 IGRTMAELLEIGY
+73 IGRTMDELLKVGY
-86 ITESATLR
+86 ITESATLK
-94 VMSSRKEECIVE
+94 VMASRKEECIVE

-120 MFWQGEIDIIISVE
+120 MFCQGEIDIIVSVE

-147 SEQVE
+147 NEQVE

-169 ELHGEM
+169 ELCGRM

-219 SSRREGPFVKV
+219 SRRREAPFVKV

-253 GASGNGKIGLF
+253 GAGGNGKIGLF
-264 ELADRGTLF
+264 ELADGGTLF
-273 LDEVGELSV
+273 LDEVGELSIPI
-282 QMQSKLL
+282 QSKLL

-296 VRRVGGERSIHIDI
+296 VRRVGGEKSISVDI

-319 LEEEVEKGTFRKDLY
+319 LKAEVAKGTFRKDLY

-350 KEDIELLTKYFLD
+350 KEDIELLTKHFLD
-363 IFNRQY
+363 IFNKQY
-369 NLRKTMSSEAMEIL
+369 NMKKTIGPEAMGIM
-383 ERYRWPGNVREL
+383 ERYQWPGNVREL

-404 SGAGNEISRI
+404 SGAGNDISRI
-414 QVEFCLNGSS
+414 QVEFCLKGSMSS
-424 AMALSWEYDAGRE
+424 AFEIGGGYMAAEEE

-448 KQIIQDVMKE
+448 KQIIQDVLKE
-458 CGTVTAAAKM
+458 CGTVTAAARV

>member
-1 MKKFDLFYETTGE
+1 
-14 ALKGVKDMRYSEFI
+14 MRYSAFI

-120 MFWQGEIDIIISVE
+120 MFCQGEIDIIISVE

-204 SGTGKEVIADIIHKS
+204 SGTGKEVIADIIHKN

-369 NLRKTMSSEAMEIL
+369 NLRKTMGSEAMEIL

>member
-1 MKKFDLFYETTGE
+1 
-14 ALKGVKDMRYSEFI
+14 MRYSAFI

-33 ILQEMID
+33 ILQEIID

-68 TRSEV
+68 TRDEV
-73 IGRTMAELLEIGY
+73 IGRTMDELLKVGY
-86 ITESATLR
+86 ITESATLK
-94 VMSSRKEECIVE
+94 VMASRKEECIVE

-120 MFWQGEIDIIISVE
+120 MFCQGEIDIIVSVE

-147 SEQVE
+147 NEQVE

-169 ELHGEM
+169 ELCGRM

-219 SSRREGPFVKV
+219 SRRREAPFVKV

-253 GASGNGKIGLF
+253 GAGGNGKIGLF
-264 ELADRGTLF
+264 ELADGGTLF
-273 LDEVGELSV
+273 LDEVGELSIPI
-282 QMQSKLL
+282 QSKLL

-296 VRRVGGERSIHIDI
+296 VRRVGGEKSISVDI

-319 LEEEVEKGTFRKDLY
+319 LKAEVAKGTFRKDLY

-350 KEDIELLTKYFLD
+350 KEDIELLTKHFLD
-363 IFNRQY
+363 IFNKQY
-369 NLRKTMSSEAMEIL
+369 NMKKTIGPEAMEIM
-383 ERYRWPGNVREL
+383 ERYQWPGNVREL

-404 SGAGNEISRI
+404 SGAGNDISRI
-414 QVEFCLNGSS
+414 QVEFCLKGSMSS
-424 AMALSWEYDAGRE
+424 AFEIGGEGYMAAEEE

-448 KQIIQDVMKE
+448 KQIIQDVLKE
-458 CGTVTAAAKM
+458 CGTVTAAARV

>member
-1 MKKFDLFYETTGE
+1 
-14 ALKGVKDMRYSEFI
+14 MRYSAFI

-33 ILQEMID
+33 ILQEIID

-68 TRSEV
+68 TRDEV
-73 IGRTMAELLEIGY
+73 IGRTMDELLKVGY
-86 ITESATLR
+86 ITESATLK
-94 VMSSRKEECIVE
+94 VMASRKEECIVE

-120 MFWQGEIDIIISVE
+120 MFCQGETDIIVSVE

-141 KLKSLL
+141 RLKSLL
-147 SEQVE
+147 NEQVE

-169 ELHGEM
+169 ELCGRM

-219 SSRREGPFVKV
+219 SRRREAPFVKV

-264 ELADRGTLF
+264 ELADGGTLF
-273 LDEVGELSV
+273 LDEVGELSIPI
-282 QMQSKLL
+282 QSKLL

-296 VRRVGGERSIHIDI
+296 VRRVGGEKSISVDI

-319 LEEEVEKGTFRKDLY
+319 LKAEVAKGTFRKDLY

-350 KEDIELLTKYFLD
+350 KEDIELLTKHFLD
-363 IFNRQY
+363 IFNKQY
-369 NLRKTMSSEAMEIL
+369 NMKKTIGPEAMGIM
-383 ERYRWPGNVREL
+383 ERYQWPGNVREL

-404 SGAGNEISRI
+404 SGAGNDISRI
-414 QVEFCLNGSS
+414 QVEFCLKGSMSS
-424 AMALSWEYDAGRE
+424 AFEIGGGYMAAEEE

-448 KQIIQDVMKE
+448 KQIIQDVLKE
-458 CGTVTAAAKM
+458 CGTVTAAARV